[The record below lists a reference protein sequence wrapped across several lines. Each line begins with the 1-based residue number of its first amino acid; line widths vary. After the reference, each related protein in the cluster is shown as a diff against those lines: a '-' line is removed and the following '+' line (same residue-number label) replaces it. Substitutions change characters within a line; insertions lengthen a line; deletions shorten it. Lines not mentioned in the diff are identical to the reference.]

1 MARVMI
7 TGGEGRGSE
16 DIRFTGSEVQGIIPA
31 GGCPEGKEQI
41 AGPGTDEEQA

>member
-1 MARVMI
+1 MI
-7 TGGEGRGSE
+7 TGGEGQGSE
-16 DIRFTGSEVQGIIPA
+16 DIRFRGSKVQGIVPA

>member
-1 MARVMI
+1 MARVLK
-7 TGGEGRGSE
+7 TGGESRGSQ
-16 DIRFTGSEVQGIIPA
+16 DIRFRGFWVQGIVPA

>member
-1 MARVMI
+1 MARVLI
-7 TGGEGRGSE
+7 TGGENRGSR
-16 DIRFTGSEVQGIIPA
+16 DLRFRGSKVQGIVAA

>member
-1 MARVMI
+1 MARVMV
-7 TGGEGRGSE
+7 TGGEDRGSE
-16 DIRFTGSEVQGIIPA
+16 DISFWGSKVQGIVPA